1 MITYDREVSFETVL
15 YHCET
20 DEPLEVRV
28 HAWIEG
34 MDTTVGLM
42 EEHLSDIDVTGPDQ
56 EEIDLDLY
64 GGVEAIRDS
73 AFEAD
78 NQQTIDGETP

>member
-1 MITYDREVSFETVL
+1 M
-15 YHCET
+15 
-20 DEPLEVRV
+20 RV

-42 EEHLSDIDVTGPDQ
+42 EEHLSDIDVTGPNE

-64 GGVEAIRDS
+64 GGVGAIRDS

-78 NQQTIDGETP
+78 KEGE